1 MDKATVLP
9 LFLLALAGVAVL
21 VRAMLTD
28 RTRQRI
34 RGRVWSWFM
43 TAATPRAQRAGVTES
58 ETPEADLQ
66 AELLA
71 LKKLVIAFCHD
82 LRQPIQAASAYLV
95 AGSRSTDP
103 AGAEV
108 LQGVRSSLLSIQ
120 VLVDSMADAVR
131 IDSGQ
136 HRVQSQPIPIAD
148 LCQTVANQFQP
159 LALAM
164 GRELSIRIRGME
176 GINLNSD
183 PDLLQRILRNL
194 LTNALCHSQGSR
206 IRLSVRA
213 YPRGV
218 RLAVV
223 NGPPGIPLR
232 ERQRLIAVL
241 QGALPSDGPSL
252 QNRSGWGL
260 SISRRL
266 AGLIGARLRVSS
278 HASLGT
284 VFFLE
289 LPGRRPNER

>member
-1 MDKATVLP
+1 MDKATVLT
-9 LFLLALAGVAVL
+9 LSLLVLAGVAVL
-21 VRAMLTD
+21 VWAMLTD
-28 RTRQRI
+28 RIRQRI
-34 RGRVWSWFM
+34 RLTVRSWLIR
-43 TAATPRAQRAGVTES
+43 ATQPSVSRAGGAGS

-66 AELLA
+66 AELLG
-71 LKKLVIAFCHD
+71 LKKLILGFCHD

-103 AGAEV
+103 AGTGAI
-108 LQGVRSSLLSIQ
+108 QGVRSSLLSIQ
-120 VLVDSMADAVR
+120 VLVESMADAVR

-136 HRVQSQPIPIAD
+136 QVQSQPVPIAD
-148 LCQTVANQFQP
+148 LCQAVADQFQP

-164 GRELSIRIRGME
+164 GRGLSIRIRGVE
-176 GINLNSD
+176 GKCLKSD

-194 LTNALCHSQGSR
+194 LTNALCHSQAAR
-206 IRLSVRA
+206 IRLSVST
-213 YPRGV
+213 YTSGV

-223 NGPPGIPLR
+223 NGPPGIPL
-232 ERQRLIAVL
+232 EEQQRLKMLL

-278 HASLGT
+278 HTSLGT
-284 VFFLE
+284 VFSLD
-289 LPGRRPNER
+289 LPGRGPHEF